1 MARAT
6 EKNRAVDLT
15 LTLPGITRPRGRPRT
30 GKAKT
35 SAQRM
40 AELRARRKAAA
51 DEFPSQVTKNQ
62 EWD

>member
-1 MARAT
+1 MARTRNA
-6 EKNRAVDLT
+6 AVDAT
-15 LTLPGITRPRGRPRT
+15 LTLPGIARPVGRPRT

-51 DEFPSQVTKNQ
+51 DEFPSQVTKIKGAK
-62 EWD
+62 

>member
-6 EKNRAVDLT
+6 EKNRAVDFT

-30 GKAKT
+30 GTAKT

>member
-1 MARAT
+1 MART
-6 EKNRAVDLT
+6 PNLAVDAT

-51 DEFPSQVTKNQ
+51 DEFPSLVTKNQ
-62 EWD
+62 DWD